1 MNAQPGPSTHSW
13 FRSRG
18 GRRFGLEFALI
29 VIVKIAL
36 LAGLWYAFFAPQPR
50 PDTSPGAI
58 ERHLMSPAAAPE
70 ARDDRS

>member
-1 MNAQPGPSTHSW
+1 MDDPTPADASW

-18 GRRFGLEFALI
+18 GRRFGAEFALI
-29 VIVKIAL
+29 VLAKLVL
-36 LAGLWYAFFAPQPR
+36 LGLLWWLCFAPQPR

-58 ERHLMSPAAAPE
+58 ERHLMSPAIVPE